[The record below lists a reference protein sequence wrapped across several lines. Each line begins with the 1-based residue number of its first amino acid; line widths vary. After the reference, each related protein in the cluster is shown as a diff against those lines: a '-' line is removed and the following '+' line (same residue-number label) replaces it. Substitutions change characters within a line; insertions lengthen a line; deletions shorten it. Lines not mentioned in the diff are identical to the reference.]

1 MEPKKSI
8 RDIASSSS
16 KIISDMVSEQ
26 PIVKKIKKAKEVA
39 ETPQPEEITEE
50 THSPALA
57 KNANKS
63 FMRKARGI
71 FSEIKPAYIIGIVLI
86 VILLIVLVFVPSP
99 AAKDPVEQAK
109 IEAEAVKKQLSKH
122 IVLPENEQI
131 DIRKITSK
139 MEDPFFKD
147 AAIGD
152 YLIIFYK
159 NRIAYIFSIEK
170 DIIVNAGVVFI
181 DPKTATTTKTQ

>member
-16 KIISDMVSEQ
+16 KIISDMVSEK
-26 PIVKKIKKAKEVA
+26 PVVKKTKKVSEII
-39 ETPQPEEITEE
+39 ETSQAEEIVHE
-50 THSPALA
+50 TYSPAPA
-57 KNANKS
+57 KKPNKS
-63 FMRKARGI
+63 VFKKI
-71 FSEIKPAYIIGIVLI
+71 IHTIPHIKSGYLI
-86 VILLIVLVFVPSP
+86 SILLIVVLLVVLFFVPSP

-109 IEAEAVKKQLSKH
+109 VEAEAVKKQLSKH

-152 YLIIFYK
+152 YLVIFYK